1 MDISKYLTNK
11 DVSISNDDIDFEKL
25 TTDLRKGYVEEKQ
38 ANANLESRLKE
49 VNADYENKLKSARE
63 ETTTKL
69 TELQNSYDDLNSK
82 YAEQSNKLRESNLR
96 VTISEAGFNS
106 NDFDR
111 VQKLRTTY
119 YNDVENDTEAVQ
131 KIKEEFGKVY
141 FESKQNQAPNESKFN
156 NSNGTKEPDV
166 VITRNTS
173 IKDMIRKK

>member
-11 DVSISNDDIDFEKL
+11 DVSISNDDIDIEKL
-25 TTDLRKGYVEEKQ
+25 TTDLRKGYVEESAVSTKV
-38 ANANLESRLKE
+38 KE
-49 VNADYENKLKSARE
+49 ATADYENRLKTAKE

-69 TELQNSYDDLNSK
+69 TELQNSYDDLNNK
-82 YAEQSNKLRESNLR
+82 YAEQSNKLKSANLR
-96 VTISEAGFNS
+96 VAISEAGFNS
-106 NDFDR
+106 TDFDK

-119 YNDVENDTEAVQ
+119 YGEVESDAEAVQ

-141 FESKQNQAPNESKFN
+141 FEQKQNKAPEESFG
-156 NSNGTKEPDV
+156 NSNSSKENEV

>member
-25 TTDLRKGYVEEKQ
+25 TNDLRKGYIEEKQ

-82 YAEQSNKLRESNLR
+82 YTEQGNKLRESNLR

-106 NDFDR
+106 NDFDK

-141 FESKQNQAPNESKFN
+141 FGSKQNQAPNESKFSS
-156 NSNGTKEPDV
+156 SNGTKEPDV